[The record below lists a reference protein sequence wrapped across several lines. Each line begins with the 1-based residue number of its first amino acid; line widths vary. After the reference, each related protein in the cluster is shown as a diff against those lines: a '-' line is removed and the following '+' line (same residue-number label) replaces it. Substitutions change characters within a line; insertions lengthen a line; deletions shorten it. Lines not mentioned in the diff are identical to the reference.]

1 MGKFKEVHFINTIPP
16 TKRPGLLSP
25 EVLVR
30 IKDLSLVARG
40 VVEGFVAGHHKSP
53 YKGFSLEFAEHR
65 KYVLGDEL
73 RHIDWRV
80 YGRTGKYF
88 VKLFEAET
96 NMRVHLVLDTS
107 QSMGFSYGTNPSKLT
122 YATYLAASLAFLIH
136 RQQDLSGLVTF
147 DETITDFV
155 PARHSQQHLRHLMQR
170 LSKVSSNGKTKTAEV
185 LQKLAERLRRRG
197 LIVLFS
203 DLLDDAESIL
213 NAVARFRFHKHEVIV
228 FHILDNAEKVFPF
241 KAMTTFEDL
250 ETQARITVDP
260 LALRHDYLEGVE
272 AFCKHYKTNFF
283 KMKVDYI
290 PVNTMIPFEYILS
303 SYLMSRKKLR

>member
-1 MGKFKEVHFINTIPP
+1 M
-16 TKRPGLLSP
+16 
-25 EVLVR
+25 R

-73 RHIDWRV
+73 KHMDWKV

-107 QSMGFSYGTNPSKLT
+107 QSMSFSDGMNPTKLT
-122 YATYLAASLAFLIH
+122 YATTLAASLAFLIH

-147 DETITDFV
+147 DEKITDFL
-155 PARHSQQHLRHLMQR
+155 PARHSVQHLRHLMQR
-170 LSKVSSNGKTKTAEV
+170 LSTVSSRGKTKTAAV

-203 DLLDDAESIL
+203 DLLDDAEAIL

-250 ETQARITVDP
+250 ETQEHITVDP
-260 LALRHDYLEGVE
+260 LALRRDYLEGME
-272 AFCKHYKTNFF
+272 AFCKRYQTGFF
-283 KMKVDYI
+283 KMKADYV
-290 PVNTMIPFEYILS
+290 PVNTMVPFEYVLS
-303 SYLMSRKKLR
+303 SYLALRKKLG